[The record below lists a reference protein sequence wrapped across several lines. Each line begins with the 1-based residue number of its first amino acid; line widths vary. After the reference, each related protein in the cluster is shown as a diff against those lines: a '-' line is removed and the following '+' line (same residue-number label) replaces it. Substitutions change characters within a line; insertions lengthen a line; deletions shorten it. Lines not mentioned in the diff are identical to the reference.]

1 MVGSSGKTI
10 YSSDNGTTWT
20 AWAAPSMTT
29 DIYGFVRGG
38 STWVYVGSSG
48 TIYTAGSTDND
59 VTARTSGT
67 TESLRRVFYV
77 SGD

>member
-1 MVGSSGKTI
+1 MVGESGKTL
-10 YSSDNGTTWT
+10 YFTDNYTSLT
-20 AWAAPSMTT
+20 AWSAASMTN

-48 TIYTAGSTDND
+48 TIYTAGDTDND

-67 TESLRRVFYV
+67 TASLRRVFYV
-77 SGD
+77 GGE